1 MSEFDLIRR
10 FFTWEHDDP
19 AVITSV
25 GDDAAVVQLAPDEE
39 LVVSVDTLISGVHF
53 PESTSPHA
61 IGHKALAVNLS
72 DLAAMGADARWFTLA
87 LTLPESDPVWLKAF
101 AQGLRELA
109 AAVGI
114 TLIGGDTTRGAL
126 SITIQV
132 MGTVPRGKAVL
143 RSGAQPGDVLVV
155 SGTLGDGAAGLA
167 LVQQR
172 LHLADTE
179 AAYCRQRLDY
189 PQPRYAL
196 AGLVREYASS
206 CLDVSDGLL
215 ADLQHVLA
223 ASGVGAVLDTGHLPL
238 SEAVKG
244 LPEQQRLDFALRGG
258 DDYELL
264 LTVSPENWKA
274 LQSAVQQSTEKQ
286 SVSLTCI
293 GKVHPES
300 GMIRDT
306 EGSLISVA
314 GYNHFA

>member
-1 MSEFDLIRR
+1 MSEFDLIQQ
-10 FFTWEHDDP
+10 FFTWKHDDP
-19 AVITSV
+19 TLITSV

-53 PESTSPHA
+53 PEETDPHA

-109 AAVGI
+109 DKAGV

-132 MGTVPRGKAVL
+132 MGTVPRGQAVL
-143 RSGAQPGDVLVV
+143 RSGAQPGDLLVV

-167 LVQQR
+167 VVQQR
-172 LHLADTE
+172 LALPEQETH
-179 AAYCRQRLDY
+179 YCRQRLDY
-189 PQPRYAL
+189 PQARYAL
-196 AGLVREYASS
+196 AGFIRQYASS
-206 CLDVSDGLL
+206 CLDISDGLL
-215 ADLQHVLA
+215 ADLQHILD
-223 ASGVGAVLDTGHLPL
+223 ASQVGAVLKLEQLPL
-238 SEAVKG
+238 STAVAG
-244 LPEQQRLDFALRGG
+244 LSKQQRLDFALRGG

-264 LTVSPENWKA
+264 FTVPPAHWQA
-274 LQSAVQQSTEKQ
+274 LQAAVQQLTEKQ

-293 GKVHPES
+293 GEVNPES
-300 GMIRDT
+300 GIIKDA
-306 EGSLISVA
+306 EGSLVSAA